1 MGKRKRSS
9 DNTNTTNN
17 NNHHPSSSDNVPCSS
32 IMELSSQEK
41 SSHLVEDSSELKPFS
56 SGMDVTDNSVKLMN
70 AHSSLAHHHY
80 NLGRSIFLKRSRHHY
95 SHQYSRRNS
104 GSHGSASSSYGKSA
118 PLHDE
123 RLSFKLASQC
133 STEPGHHTDIREK
146 LFSRPERIRFS
157 SLVRDAVSA
166 DEVKMVCGICQK
178 LFRRKSCFLGNT
190 VSSSE
195 YNVVAVLVCGHVYH
209 ADCLEQRT
217 SLEDVRDPPCLLCSG
232 LLTQDDALGAHK

>member
-1 MGKRKRSS
+1 MGKRKRST
-9 DNTNTTNN
+9 DHTNTTNN
-17 NNHHPSSSDNVPCSS
+17 NNDHPPSSDNMPCSS
-32 IMELSSQEK
+32 VTELASKEK

-56 SGMDVTDNSVKLMN
+56 SGMDVTDNSMKLLN

-104 GSHGSASSSYGKSA
+104 GSHGSASSSHGKGV

-133 STEPGHHTDIREK
+133 NTESGHHTENREK
-146 LFSRPERIRFS
+146 LFCRPERIRFS
-157 SLVRDAVSA
+157 SLARDAESP

-178 LFRRKSCFLGNT
+178 LFRRKSYFLGNT
-190 VSSSE
+190 MSSGE

-217 SLEDVRDPPCLLCSG
+217 SLEDIRDPPCLLCLG
-232 LLTQDDALGAHK
+232 LPTQDDASGAQK